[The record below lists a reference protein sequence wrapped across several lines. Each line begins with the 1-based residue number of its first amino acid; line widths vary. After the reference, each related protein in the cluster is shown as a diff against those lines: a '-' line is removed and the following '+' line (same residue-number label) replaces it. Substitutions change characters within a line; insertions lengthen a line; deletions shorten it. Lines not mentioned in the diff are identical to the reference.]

1 MPYAPDMNAIKV
13 AALIDDA
20 VVQAIPA
27 LSPMLGRN
35 VELIALDAA
44 VAPSDKVTADE
55 LLASRLKLPSGSA
68 RSQDDLDRAIA
79 EGARGG

>member
-1 MPYAPDMNAIKV
+1 MPYAPGMNAIKV

-44 VAPSDKVTADE
+44 PAPSDKVTADE
-55 LLASRLKLPSGSA
+55 LLASRITLPPGSA